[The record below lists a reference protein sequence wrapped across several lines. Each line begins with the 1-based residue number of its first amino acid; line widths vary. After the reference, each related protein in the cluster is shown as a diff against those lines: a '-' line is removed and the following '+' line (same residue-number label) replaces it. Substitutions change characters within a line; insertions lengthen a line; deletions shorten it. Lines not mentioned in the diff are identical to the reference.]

1 MFHFHFYQVINIVRK
16 NKKQRIIQNDN
27 LLNDENIKF
36 WLFNVFLQNIEIKK
50 LYKKMHIKNMVDHDF
65 LEYEGKLN
73 LVWIYSVYACILQK
87 YSGNFSGL
95 FELDHLG

>member
-36 WLFNVFLQNIEIKK
+36 
-50 LYKKMHIKNMVDHDF
+50 
-65 LEYEGKLN
+65 
-73 LVWIYSVYACILQK
+73 
-87 YSGNFSGL
+87 
-95 FELDHLG
+95 